1 MRKLSHN
8 ALATLVDPEIN
19 RAEKALYRVQQCN
32 VYRETENTGSSHAGY
47 VAGDCAPGR
56 II

>member
-1 MRKLSHN
+1 MRKLTHN
-8 ALATLVDPEIN
+8 TVATLVDPEIN
-19 RAEKALYRVQQCN
+19 RAKRVVCRVQQCN

-47 VAGDCAPGR
+47 VAGHCAPGR

>member
-47 VAGDCAPGR
+47 VAGNCAPGR